1 MRSEARMGA
10 TSVVTSAGARDRDR
24 ERETERRWSAFV
36 ELGSEEAYAIGPR
49 SVSARDRHCE
59 KDKAVVA
66 FSPMKSTTMMGL
78 QVSGFS

>member
-1 MRSEARMGA
+1 M
-10 TSVVTSAGARDRDR
+10 
-24 ERETERRWSAFV
+24 

-66 FSPMKSTTMMGL
+66 FSPMKSTTMLGL